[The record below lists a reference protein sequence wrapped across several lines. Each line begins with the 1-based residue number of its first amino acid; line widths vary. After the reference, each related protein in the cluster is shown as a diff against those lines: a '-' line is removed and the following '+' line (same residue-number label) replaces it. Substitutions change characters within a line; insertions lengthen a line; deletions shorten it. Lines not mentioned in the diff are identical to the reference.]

1 VFSGHKDDIYR
12 VQFNPTGTRLLSV
25 GYSGEVLIW
34 DLGNPAQPVFRTK
47 LPVVLYNGVWSPD
60 GQRVLLA
67 SATGR
72 AYLLELPG
80 NAR

>member
-1 VFSGHKDDIYR
+1 
-12 VQFNPTGTRLLSV
+12 
-25 GYSGEVLIW
+25 VLIW

>member
-1 VFSGHKDDIYR
+1 
-12 VQFNPTGTRLLSV
+12 
-25 GYSGEVLIW
+25 
-34 DLGNPAQPVFRTK
+34 VFRTK